1 MSNLPGDQVVV
12 SQSASFEALSDMW
25 TKAFSCIEKLTEL
38 NLRATQ
44 STLAENQAIA
54 RAALSTGDTQELFA
68 LQTRRAQAAME
79 EVQSYWRHVYN
90 IMSGAQAELAAS
102 VESHFKQRQ
111 HDAQV
116 FVETVAK
123 NAPAG
128 TGAAVNALQSVITAA
143 NEATNATIEASK
155 RAAEQAQE
163 IARNNG
169 AVAATASNGVI
180 KQASGQAGTATRR

>member
-12 SQSASFEALSDMW
+12 SQRAGFEALSDMW
-25 TKAFSCIEKLTEL
+25 IKAFSCIEKLTEL
-38 NLRATQ
+38 NLRAIQ

-54 RAALSTGDTQELFA
+54 RAALSTSDTQELFA

-102 VESHFKQRQ
+102 VQSHFEQRQ
-111 HDAQV
+111 QDAQV

-123 NAPAG
+123 NAPVG
-128 TGAAVNALQSVITAA
+128 TEAAVNALQSVIAAA

-163 IARNNG
+163 IAKNNG
-169 AVAATASNGVI
+169 AAAASASNGVI
-180 KQASGQAGTATRR
+180 KQAADQARTATKR